1 MPADPPIH
9 DVRDLWQSQKT
20 EAFQMSQEQIHT
32 RIEELNRRFAAQYKA
47 GLQGSVALIA
57 AGLAF
62 LLMFHTTLL
71 RIGAL
76 LIAAGAAVMLYQVL
90 VRRNAERAATRQA
103 TENGGTGSI
112 DFLRGLIER
121 QRGATSIWARCSRLL
136 VLVPGGLLFMYG
148 LATEYPKTLSMIYVE
163 VATLFVAI
171 IVAVILNIRLVRES
185 QRELDELDAMRE
197 ERRISQ

>member
-1 MPADPPIH
+1 
-9 DVRDLWQSQKT
+9 
-20 EAFQMSQEQIHT
+20 MSQEQIQT

-47 GLQGSVALIA
+47 GLQGSVVLIA

-76 LIAAGAAVMLYQVL
+76 LIAAGAAVMLYQVI

-112 DFLRGLIER
+112 NFLRGLIER
-121 QRGATSIWARCSRLL
+121 HRGATSMWVRSSRLL

-148 LATEYPKTLSMIYVE
+148 LATEYPKTLPMIYVE
-163 VATLFVAI
+163 VATLLVAI

-185 QRELDELDAMRE
+185 QRELDELDAMRQ